1 MIGLGFGLRNFG
13 FGHFSLRSCAYV
25 SLLTVCAAT
34 VSAQRHRDP
43 LTQPE
48 IDQVRDA
55 SWEPQQRLTL
65 YVKFARARLVKLE
78 QMRND
83 PKTKDRAQQTHDMLD
98 DFLLIY
104 DELNDNL
111 DTYVDRRDDIRKP
124 LKTVIEAD
132 TEFEAKLRALKDAA
146 DVPAEEAKQYEFVL
160 TNALDTLDTSTEEHR
175 KLLVD
180 QEEAAKQKKL
190 NSHSNAKNNGK
201 PE

>member
-1 MIGLGFGLRNFG
+1 MTGLN
-13 FGHFSLRSCAYV
+13 FSLRNCACV
-25 SLLTVCAAT
+25 VLLTVCALTAF
-34 VSAQRHRDP
+34 AQRRRDP

-78 QMRND
+78 EMRND
-83 PKTKDRAQQTHDMLD
+83 PKSKDRGQQTHDMLD

-132 TEFEAKLRALKDAA
+132 TEFQAKLRALKDASG
-146 DVPAEEAKQYEFVL
+146 VPADEPKLYEFVL
-160 TNALDTLDTSTEEHR
+160 TNALETLDSSAEEHR
-175 KLLVD
+175 RLLTE

-190 NSHSNAKNNGK
+190 NPRSNAKNSGR